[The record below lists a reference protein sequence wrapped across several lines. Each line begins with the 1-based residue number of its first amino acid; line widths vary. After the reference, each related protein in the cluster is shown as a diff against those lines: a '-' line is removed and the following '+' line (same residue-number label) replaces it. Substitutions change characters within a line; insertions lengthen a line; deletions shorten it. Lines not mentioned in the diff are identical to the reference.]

1 MVDRIAEIWG
11 TRTPYPK
18 DGLWPVRVDQALGEG
33 VTEDDVDRWVQSACV
48 LCSNGCACDIAVKD
62 GAMVGIRG
70 RAGDLVN
77 HGRLGPKG
85 LFASW
90 QGVSHRDRLK
100 RPLIRENGRLVECDW
115 DTAMNRIA
123 ERSRQLLRERGPLS
137 HGFYTSGQLFLEE
150 YYALAVIGKAGLGTP
165 HMDGN
170 TRLCTATA
178 AAALKESFGAD
189 GQPGTYTDIDSCD
202 AIFLYGHNMA
212 ETQTVLW
219 SRVLDRIAGPDRPK
233 VVCVDPRDTEVA
245 RYADVHLAVRP
256 GTNLAL
262 MNALVHEILAHGWFD
277 KDYVNEHTV
286 GLDKLKATVLPWT
299 AEAAAA
305 VCDVRAADIREAAR
319 IFGTSGR
326 VLSTVLQGFYQSA
339 QATAASCQVNNLHLL
354 RGLLGRPGCGILQM
368 NGQPT
373 AQNNRECGADGDLPG
388 FRNWENPEHIRE
400 LAELWDVDPLTI
412 PHWAPPTHA
421 MQIFRYA
428 EQGSIEFLWISAT
441 NPAVSMP
448 DLPRIRS
455 ILAKPELFVVVQ
467 DLYLTETA
475 QAADVVLPAAGWGE
489 KTGTFTNVN
498 RTVHLSDKAV
508 EPPGEARSDLDIFL
522 DYSRRMGFTTLQGEP
537 LLPWTGPEEAFE
549 AWKKC
554 SHGRPCDYSGMSYER
569 LRGGSGI
576 QWPCN
581 EENPDG
587 RERLYADG
595 VFPTDPDYCESYGHD
610 LLTGATVGAESFR
623 ASVPRGRAI
632 LKTADYSP
640 PHEEPDGRYP
650 FRYTTGRTAY
660 HFHTRTK
667 TGRSRP
673 LTQAAPRAWVE
684 LSPHDAERLGVREGD
699 LVRVAS
705 RRGRIEVPARVSD
718 IRTGTVF
725 APFHYG
731 YWDGD
736 GSPGEHPTAA
746 NELTITEWDPV
757 SKQPV
762 FKNAAVKVEKIGEGT
777 GPAPA
782 PTTTAS
788 RPSAATEGP
797 GTQRPRPT
805 TGGGEADA
813 TEQVDAA
820 PPPRFTEAVRAGRP
834 GPGSNRPDGIS
845 AGTGQEERP

>member
-1 MVDRIAEIWG
+1 MVDRIADIWG
-11 TRTPYPK
+11 TRTAYPK
-18 DGLWPVRVDQALGEG
+18 DGLWPVRVDQALAEG
-33 VTEDDVDRWVQSACV
+33 VAEDDIERWVQSACL

-90 QGVSHRDRLK
+90 QGMSNKDRLT
-100 RPLIRENGRLVECDW
+100 RPLIRENGTLVECDW
-115 DTAMNRIA
+115 DTAMNRIT
-123 ERSRQLLRERGPLS
+123 ERSQQLLRDRGPLS

-150 YYALAVIGKAGLGTP
+150 YYALAVIGKAGIGTP

-202 AIFLYGHNMA
+202 AMFLYGHNMA

-219 SRVLDRIAGPDRPK
+219 SRVLDRVAGPDRPK
-233 VVCVDPRDTEVA
+233 IVCVDPRETEVA
-245 RYADVHLAVRP
+245 RYADIHLAVRP

-262 MNALVHEILAHGWFD
+262 MNALVHEVLANGWLD
-277 KDYVNEHTV
+277 EEYVQAHTL
-286 GLDKLKATVLPWT
+286 GLEQLRAAVKPWT
-299 AEAAAA
+299 AEAAAG
-305 VCDVRAADIREAAR
+305 VCDVSASDIREAAR
-319 IFGTSGR
+319 IFGTSSR

-388 FRNWENPEHIRE
+388 FRNWENPEHIAE
-400 LAELWDVDPLTI
+400 LAALWDVDPMII

-428 EQGSIEFLWISAT
+428 EQGSIELLWISAT

-448 DLPRIRS
+448 ELPRIRD
-455 ILAKPELFVVVQ
+455 ILAKPELFLVVQ

-475 QAADVVLPAAGWGE
+475 QVADVVLPAAGWGE

-508 EPPGEARSDLDIFL
+508 ESPGEARSDLEIFL
-522 DYSRRMGFTTLQGEP
+522 DYASRMGFRNLHGEP
-537 LLPWTGPEEAFE
+537 LLPWTGPEDAFE
-549 AWKKC
+549 AWKEC
-554 SHGRPCDYSGMSYER
+554 SRGRPCDYTGMSYDR

-581 EENPDG
+581 DENPDG
-587 RERLYADG
+587 RERLYGDG
-595 VFPTDPDYCESYGHD
+595 VFPTDPEYCESYGHD
-610 LLTGATVGAESFR
+610 LLTGASVGAQPFR
-623 ASVPRGRAI
+623 ARTPNGRAF
-632 LKTADYSP
+632 LRTADYHP
-640 PHEEPDGRYP
+640 PHEEPDGQYP
-650 FRYTTGRTAY
+650 FRFTTGRTVY

-673 LTQAAPRAWVE
+673 LTRAAPNAWVE
-684 LSPHDAERLGVREGD
+684 LGPDDAERLGIREGD
-699 LVRVAS
+699 LVRVTS

-718 IRTGTVF
+718 IRRGTVF

-731 YWDGD
+731 YWDRG
-736 GSPGEHPTAA
+736 GLPGEHPTAA
-746 NELTITEWDPV
+746 NELTLTEWDPV

-762 FKNAAVKVEKIGEGT
+762 FKNAAVKVEKIGNAA

-782 PTTTAS
+782 PTTAAS
-788 RPSAATEGP
+788 RPAAAAGPRSVPPTAGGTDAETTERVG
-797 GTQRPRPT
+797 
-805 TGGGEADA
+805 
-813 TEQVDAA
+813 AA
-820 PPPRFTEAVRAGRP
+820 PPPRFPEAIRHGGRD
-834 GPGSNRPDGIS
+834 GS
-845 AGTGQEERP
+845 

>member
-1 MVDRIAEIWG
+1 MVDRIADIWG
-11 TRTPYPK
+11 TRTAYPK
-18 DGLWPVRVDQALGEG
+18 DGLWPVRVDQALAEG
-33 VTEDDVDRWVQSACV
+33 VAEDDIERWVQSACL

-90 QGVSHRDRLK
+90 QGMSNKDRLT
-100 RPLIRENGRLVECDW
+100 RPLIRENGTLVECDW
-115 DTAMNRIA
+115 DTAMNRIT
-123 ERSRQLLRERGPLS
+123 ERSRQLLRDRGPLS

-150 YYALAVIGKAGLGTP
+150 YYALAVIGKAGIGTP

-202 AIFLYGHNMA
+202 AMFLYGHNMA

-219 SRVLDRIAGPDRPK
+219 SRVLDRVAGPDRPK
-233 VVCVDPRDTEVA
+233 IVCVDPRETEVA
-245 RYADVHLAVRP
+245 RYADIHLAVRP

-262 MNALVHEILAHGWFD
+262 MNALVHEVLANGWLD
-277 KDYVNEHTV
+277 EEYVQAHTL
-286 GLDKLKATVLPWT
+286 GLEQLRAAVKPWT
-299 AEAAAA
+299 AEAAAG
-305 VCDVRAADIREAAR
+305 VCDVSASDIREAAR
-319 IFGTSGR
+319 IFGTSSR

-388 FRNWENPEHIRE
+388 FRNWENPEHIAE
-400 LAELWDVDPLTI
+400 LAALWDVDPMII

-428 EQGSIEFLWISAT
+428 EQGSIELLWISAT

-448 DLPRIRS
+448 ELPRIRD
-455 ILAKPELFVVVQ
+455 ILAKPELFLVVQ

-475 QAADVVLPAAGWGE
+475 QVADVVLPAAGWGE

-508 EPPGEARSDLDIFL
+508 EPPGEARSDLEIFL
-522 DYSRRMGFTTLQGEP
+522 DYASRMGFRNLHGEP
-537 LLPWTGPEEAFE
+537 LLPWTGPEDAFE
-549 AWKKC
+549 AWKEC
-554 SHGRPCDYSGMSYER
+554 SRGRPCDYTGMSYDR

-581 EENPDG
+581 DENPDG
-587 RERLYADG
+587 RERLYGDG
-595 VFPTDPDYCESYGHD
+595 VFPTDPEYCESYGHD
-610 LLTGATVGAESFR
+610 LLTGASVGAQPFR
-623 ASVPRGRAI
+623 ARTPNGRAF
-632 LKTADYSP
+632 LRTADYHP
-640 PHEEPDGRYP
+640 PHEEPDGQYP
-650 FRYTTGRTAY
+650 FRFTTGRTVY

-673 LTQAAPRAWVE
+673 LTRAAPNAWVE
-684 LSPHDAERLGVREGD
+684 LGPDDAERLGIREGD
-699 LVRVAS
+699 LVRVTS

-718 IRTGTVF
+718 IRRGTVF

-731 YWDGD
+731 YWDRG
-736 GSPGEHPTAA
+736 GLPGEHPTAA
-746 NELTITEWDPV
+746 NELTLTEWDPV

-762 FKNAAVKVEKIGEGT
+762 FKNAAVKVEKIGNAA

-782 PTTTAS
+782 PTTAAS
-788 RPSAATEGP
+788 RPAAAAGPRSVPPTAGGTDAETTERVG
-797 GTQRPRPT
+797 
-805 TGGGEADA
+805 
-813 TEQVDAA
+813 AA
-820 PPPRFTEAVRAGRP
+820 PPPRFPEAIRHGGRD
-834 GPGSNRPDGIS
+834 GS
-845 AGTGQEERP
+845 

>member
-1 MVDRIAEIWG
+1 MADRIAEIWG
-11 TRTPYPK
+11 SRTPYARG
-18 DGLWPVRVDQALGEG
+18 GLWPVRVDQALDGG
-33 VTEDDVDRWVQSACV
+33 VQEADVDRWVQSACV

-90 QGVSHRDRLK
+90 QGVSHKDRLTQ
-100 RPLIRENGRLVECDW
+100 PMIRENGQLVECSW
-115 DTAMNRIA
+115 DTAMGRIV
-123 ERSRQLLRERGPLS
+123 ERSKELLRTRGPLS

-150 YYALAVIGKAGLGTP
+150 YYALAVIGKAGIGTP

-178 AAALKESFGAD
+178 AASLKESFGAD
-189 GQPGTYTDIDSCD
+189 GQPGAYEDIDHCD

-219 SRVLDRIAGPDRPK
+219 SRVLDRIAGPDRPR

-245 RYADVHLAVRP
+245 RYADVHLALKP

-262 MNALVHEILAHGWFD
+262 MHALVREVLHNGWQD
-277 KDYVNEHTV
+277 SDYVDAHTL
-286 GLDKLKATVLPWT
+286 GLEELRKTVEPWT
-299 AEAAAA
+299 PEAAAETCG
-305 VCDVRAADIREAAR
+305 VDAADIREAAR
-319 IFGTSGR
+319 IFGSSER
-326 VLSTVLQGFYQSA
+326 VLSTVLQGFYQSS
-339 QATAASCQVNNLHLL
+339 QATASSCQVNNLHLL
-354 RGLLGRPGCGILQM
+354 RGMLGRPGCGLLQM

-388 FRNWENPEHIRE
+388 FRNWENQDHIND
-400 LAELWDVDPLTI
+400 LARLWKVDPGII

-428 EQGSIEFLWISAT
+428 EQGSIEFLWVSAT

-448 DLPRIRS
+448 QLPRIRE
-455 ILAKPELFVVVQ
+455 ILAKPELFLVVQ

-489 KTGTFTNVN
+489 KAGTFTNAD

-508 EPPGEARSDLDIFL
+508 EPPGEARPDLEIFL
-522 DYSRRMGFTTLQGEP
+522 DYSRRMDFRTQDGEP
-537 LLPWTGPEEAFE
+537 LLTWTGSEEAFE
-549 AWKKC
+549 AWKEC
-554 SHGRPCDYSGMSYER
+554 SRGRPCDYSGISYEK

-576 QWPCN
+576 PWPCN
-581 EENPDG
+581 DGNPDG
-587 RERLYADG
+587 RVRLYDNG
-595 VFPTDPDYCESYGHD
+595 IFPTRPEYCESYGHD
-610 LLTGATVGAESFR
+610 LLTGASIPPTEYK
-623 ASVPRGRAI
+623 ASAPAGRAF
-632 LKTADYSP
+632 LRTTQYTPA
-640 PHEEPDGRYP
+640 HEEPDAEYP
-650 FRYTTGRTAY
+650 LRYTTGRTAY

-667 TGRSRP
+667 TGRSKP
-673 LTQAAPRAWVE
+673 LTAAAPRAWVE
-684 LSPHDAERLGVREGD
+684 MAPSDCEALGISEGD
-699 LVRVAS
+699 LVRVSS
-705 RRGRIEVPARVSD
+705 RRGTIEVPVRISG
-718 IRTGTVF
+718 IRPGSVF

-731 YWDGD
+731 YWDAG
-736 GSPGEHPTAA
+736 GVPGEHPTAA
-746 NELTITEWDPV
+746 NELTLTEWDPV

-762 FKNAAVKVEKIGEGT
+762 FKNAAVRVERIGDAA

-788 RPSAATEGP
+788 RPREAARVPATRGGP
-797 GTQRPRPT
+797 
-805 TGGGEADA
+805 EAAASELLEPGDPPNFPDA
-813 TEQVDAA
+813 VNS
-820 PPPRFTEAVRAGRP
+820 PGGRP
-834 GPGSNRPDGIS
+834 
-845 AGTGQEERP
+845 

>member
-1 MVDRIAEIWG
+1 MADRIADIWG
-11 TRTPYPK
+11 SRTPYGRG
-18 DGLWPVRVDQALGEG
+18 GLWPVRVDQALDGGLQEA
-33 VTEDDVDRWVQSACV
+33 DIDRWVQSACV

-90 QGVSHRDRLK
+90 QGVSHQDRLT
-100 RPLIRENGRLVECDW
+100 RPMIREHGQLVECSW
-115 DTAMNRIA
+115 DTAMGRIV
-123 ERSRQLLRERGPLS
+123 ERSQELLRAKGPLS

-150 YYALAVIGKAGLGTP
+150 YYALAVIGKAGIGTP

-189 GQPGTYTDIDSCD
+189 GQPGAYEDIDHCD

-233 VVCVDPRDTEVA
+233 IVCMDPRDTEVA
-245 RYADVHLAVRP
+245 KYADVHLALKP

-262 MNALVHEILAHGWFD
+262 MHALVREVLQNGWED
-277 KDYVNEHTV
+277 SAYLSDHTL
-286 GLDKLKATVLPWT
+286 GLEDLRKAVEPWT
-299 AEAAAA
+299 PEAAAETCGVA
-305 VCDVRAADIREAAR
+305 AADIREAAR
-319 IFGTSGR
+319 IFGTSAR
-326 VLSTVLQGFYQSA
+326 VLSTVLQGFYQSS
-339 QATAASCQVNNLHLL
+339 QATASACQVNNLHLL
-354 RGLLGRPGCGILQM
+354 RGMLGRPGCGLLQM

-388 FRNWENPEHIRE
+388 FRNWENEDHINE
-400 LAELWDVDPLTI
+400 LAKLWNVDPAII

-421 MQIFRYA
+421 LQIFRYA
-428 EQGSIEFLWISAT
+428 EQGSIEFLWVSAT

-448 DLPRIRS
+448 QLPRIRE
-455 ILAKPELFVVVQ
+455 ILAKPELFLVVQ

-489 KTGTFTNVN
+489 KAGTFTNAD

-508 EPPGEARSDLDIFL
+508 EPPGEARPDLDIFL
-522 DYSRRMGFTTLQGEP
+522 DYSRRMDFSTQDGAP

-549 AWKKC
+549 AWKEC
-554 SHGRPCDYSGMSYER
+554 SRGRPCDYSGISYEK

-576 QWPCN
+576 PWPCN
-581 EENPDG
+581 DDYPDG
-587 RERLYADG
+587 RVRLYNDG
-595 VFPTDPDYCESYGHD
+595 VFPTDPAYCESYGHD
-610 LLTGATVGAESFR
+610 LLTGASIPPTEYKA
-623 ASVPRGRAI
+623 AAPAGRAF
-632 LKTADYSP
+632 LRSTDYSP
-640 PHEEPDGRYP
+640 PHEEPDREFPLRYS
-650 FRYTTGRTAY
+650 TGRTVY

-667 TGRSRP
+667 TGRSKP
-673 LTQAAPRAWVE
+673 LTAAAPKAWVE
-684 LSPHDAERLGVREGD
+684 MAPADCEELGISEGD
-699 LVRVAS
+699 LVRVSS
-705 RRGRIEVPARVSD
+705 RRGSIEVPVRVSG
-718 IRTGTVF
+718 IRPGSVF

-731 YWDGD
+731 YWDAG
-736 GSPGEHPTAA
+736 GVPGEHPTAA
-746 NELTITEWDPV
+746 NELTLTEWDPV

-762 FKNAAVKVEKIGEGT
+762 FKNAAVRVERIGGAT

-788 RPSAATEGP
+788 RPTGATNVPATRGGPDAEASELLAA
-797 GTQRPRPT
+797 
-805 TGGGEADA
+805 
-813 TEQVDAA
+813 AA
-820 PPPRFTEAVRAGRP
+820 PPQFPGAVNSTGGR
-834 GPGSNRPDGIS
+834 S
-845 AGTGQEERP
+845 

>member
-11 TRTPYPK
+11 TRTPYPR
-18 DGLWPVRVDQALGEG
+18 DGLWPVRVDQALAEG
-33 VTEDDVDRWVQSACV
+33 VTEADIDRWVQSACV

-90 QGVSHRDRLK
+90 QGMSHPDRLT
-100 RPLIRENGRLVECDW
+100 RPLIRENGELVECDW
-115 DTAMNRIA
+115 DTAMNRIT
-123 ERSRQLLRERGPLS
+123 ERSRELLRTRGPLS
-137 HGFYTSGQLFLEE
+137 HGFYTSGQLFIEE
-150 YYALAVIGKAGLGTP
+150 YYALAIIGKAGIGTP

-178 AAALKESFGAD
+178 AAAMKESFGAD
-189 GQPGTYTDIDSCD
+189 GQPGSYTDIDSCD

-219 SRVLDRIAGPDRPK
+219 SRVLDRIEGPDRPK

-245 RYADVHLAVRP
+245 RHADVHLAVRP
-256 GTNLAL
+256 GTNMAL
-262 MNALVHEILAHGWFD
+262 MNALIHEVLANGWWD
-277 KDYVNEHTV
+277 EEYVQAHTT
-286 GLDKLKATVLPWT
+286 GLDQLKATVAAWT
-299 AEAAAA
+299 PEKAAGI
-305 VCDVRAADIREAAR
+305 CDVGADDIREAAR
-319 IFGTSGR
+319 IFGTSAR

-339 QATAASCQVNNLHLL
+339 QATASSCQVNNLHLL

-388 FRNWENPEHIRE
+388 FRNWENPNHVQE
-400 LAELWDVDPLTI
+400 LADLWDVDPLTI

-448 DLPRIRS
+448 DLSRIRR
-455 ILAKPELFVVVQ
+455 ILEKPELFVVVQ

-475 QAADVVLPAAGWGE
+475 QVADVVLPAAGWGE

-508 EPPGEARSDLDIFL
+508 DPPGEAHTDLDIFL
-522 DYSRRMGFTTLQGEP
+522 DYSKRMGFTNLSGAP
-537 LLPWTGPEEAFE
+537 LLSWSGPEDGFR
-549 AWKKC
+549 AWQEC
-554 SHGRPCDYSGMSYER
+554 SRGRPCDYTGISYDR

-587 RERLYADG
+587 RERLYEDG
-595 VFPTDPDYCESYGHD
+595 VFATDPDYCESYGHD
-610 LLTGATVGAESFR
+610 LLTGATVGSEAFR
-623 ASVPRGRAI
+623 ATVPAGRAI

-640 PHEEPDGRYP
+640 PHEEPDSDYP
-650 FRYTTGRTAY
+650 MRYTTGRTAY

-673 LTQAAPRAWVE
+673 LRQAAPSAWVE
-684 LSPHDAERLGVREGD
+684 LSPNDAQRLGIQEGD
-699 LVRVAS
+699 LVRVTS
-705 RRGRIEVPARVSD
+705 RRGKIEVPVRISD
-718 IRTGTVF
+718 IRDNTVF

-731 YWDGD
+731 YWDAG
-736 GSPGEHPTAA
+736 GSPGAHPTAA
-746 NELTITEWDPV
+746 NELTLTEWDPV

-762 FKNAAVKVEKIGEGT
+762 FKNAAVKVEKIGDAS

-788 RPSAATEGP
+788 RPVAAA
-797 GTQRPRPT
+797 RNRMRPT
-805 TGGGEADA
+805 VGGSDAHA

-820 PPPRFTEAVRAGRP
+820 PPPHFPEAIKPGASGAAFSGARQGQEGRP
-834 GPGSNRPDGIS
+834 
-845 AGTGQEERP
+845 